1 MNEDIAV
8 VGSSDSV
15 SYFRILGC
23 RCFETEEGEMTGD
36 VIAEL
41 EKGDFEIIFVT
52 EEIFIRYRNF
62 FRGEKRFADSAV
74 TIIPDIRGARW
85 EGGKP
90 LAGRAAREE
99 IREAVIKAVGQ
110 DISGSLE

>member
-1 MNEDIAV
+1 LHEDVAI

-23 RCFETEEGEMTGD
+23 RCFETQGGEMTD
-36 VIAEL
+36 DIIAGL
-41 EKGDFEIIFVT
+41 EDGDFEIIFVT
-52 EEIFIRYRNF
+52 EEIFTRYRDF
-62 FRGEKRFADSAV
+62 FRGEKKFAGSAV

-85 EGGKP
+85 EAGKP
-90 LAGRAAREE
+90 LAGSTAREE

-110 DISGSLE
+110 DVSNSVE

>member
-1 MNEDIAV
+1 MHEDVAI

-23 RCFETEEGEMTGD
+23 RCFETEGGEMTED
-36 VIAEL
+36 IIAGL
-41 EKGDFEIIFVT
+41 EDGDFEIIFVT
-52 EEIFIRYRNF
+52 EEIFGRYRDF
-62 FRGEKRFADSAV
+62 FRGEKRFTGSAV

-85 EGGKP
+85 EKGKP
-90 LAGRAAREE
+90 LAGTTAREE

-110 DISGSLE
+110 DVSDSVE